1 MAGVQKEIWIDKL
14 KENFFNKFE
23 WLNGVEDW
31 SEWVEYNTI
40 NFTASGAAPVILKNN
55 STWPIVAAQRTDTN
69 LTIVLDT
76 YDSTTTRVRSIEE
89 TEAVISKL
97 ESVIKQH
104 KDSLMQEIVTEALW
118 NYAPATAALGAVAV
132 TGANRPAV
140 IGSQTTVA
148 GTMTISD
155 IAALQER
162 WDVLNF
168 PEEGRVLVLNTYHRA
183 DLMRQDALLFK
194 QFTDLKKGQA
204 LELFGIQIFTV
215 SNTPL
220 YTKTT
225 LAKKAF
231 GAAAD
236 NVNDVIA
243 SVAFVQGEVMKS
255 MGDVDMFF
263 REKGT
268 NPEQRSDEVGFQ
280 MRFKA
285 VPQRTTA
292 NYQQAVVSNRA

>member
-292 NYQQAVVSNRA
+292 NYQQALVSNRA

>member
-14 KENFFNKFE
+14 KENFFNIFE

-168 PEEGRVLVLNTYHRA
+168 PEEGRVLVLNPYHRA

-292 NYQQAVVSNRA
+292 NYQQALVSNRA